1 MKYKLLIIFFFI
13 LAVFYFSCVG
23 RAENSSRT
31 SVVYERI
38 DYVVP
43 AKSRSFY
50 MGFTPWPYDFTPKG
64 KEAAYNII
72 DKHADMI
79 AHYIDTGIPWPEA
92 LEKKP
97 FHPNVLK
104 NIDDR
109 VKPGRA
115 LKKGQKVYL
124 ALTPLSP
131 DRQKMAR
138 YWAKKGNQPL
148 PRKWKNKKFDDP
160 LVAEAYL
167 NYCRFMIKRFNP
179 DYLCYAIEANMAW
192 ESENEPAFL
201 KFMLFLER
209 VYHTLKKE
217 NPSLPLFVSFSKNK
231 KTAGIAHNEINKK
244 LLTVS
249 DLVAVS
255 TYPFIGQTGNKANP
269 SYLRIDFFNTMAA
282 LSSEKP
288 FAVVETGY
296 PAETI
301 TIKKFLAKMEKKGSD
316 RWQADYVRFLLEES
330 NRLNAK
336 LVVWFFSRDFDAGWE
351 KMKKAGLPAIARA
364 FRDTGL
370 IDGKG
375 RSRPAMTVWDAW
387 LKLPIKTK

>member
-1 MKYKLLIIFFFI
+1 MKYKLLNIFVFI
-13 LAVFYFSCVG
+13 LSVFYFNCGG
-23 RAENSSRT
+23 RAEVSSHAP
-31 SVVYERI
+31 VVYERI

-43 AKSRSFY
+43 AKNRSFY
-50 MGFTPWPYDFTPKG
+50 MGFTPWPYDFTPEAK
-64 KEAAYNII
+64 KAAYNII
-72 DKHADMI
+72 EKHADMI
-79 AHYIDTGIPWPEA
+79 AHYIDTGIPWLEA
-92 LEKKP
+92 LEKKR

-109 VKPGRA
+109 VKPSQA

-124 ALTPLSP
+124 ALTPLSS

-148 PRKWKNKKFDDP
+148 PSKWKNKEFDDP

-167 NYCRFMIKRFNP
+167 NFCRYMIKRFNP

-192 ESENEPAFL
+192 ESDNEPAFL
-201 KFMLFLER
+201 KFIVFLER

-231 KTAGIAHNEINKK
+231 KTARITHNKINKK

-255 TYPFIGQTGNKANP
+255 TYPFFGQTGNEANP
-269 SYLRIDFFNTMAA
+269 SYLRRDFFNTMAA

-330 NRLNAK
+330 NRLNAE
-336 LVVWFFSRDFDAGWE
+336 LVVWFFPRDFDAGWE
-351 KMKKAGLPAIARA
+351 KMKKAGMSIVARA

-375 RSRPAMTVWDAW
+375 NSRPALTVWDAW
-387 LKLPIKTK
+387 LKLPVKNK

>member
-1 MKYKLLIIFFFI
+1 MKYKLLNIFVSI
-13 LAVFYFSCVG
+13 LAVFYFNCG
-23 RAENSSRT
+23 GQAEDSSHAP
-31 SVVYERI
+31 VVYERI

-43 AKSRSFY
+43 AKNRSFY

-104 NIDDR
+104 NIDER
-109 VKPGRA
+109 VKPSQA

-124 ALTPLSP
+124 ALTPLSS

-138 YWAKKGNQPL
+138 YWAKKDNQPL
-148 PRKWKNKKFDDP
+148 PRKWKNKEFDDP

-167 NYCRFMIKRFNP
+167 NYCRYMIKRFNP

-192 ESENEPAFL
+192 ESDNEPAFL
-201 KFMLFLER
+201 KFVLFLER

-217 NPSLPLFVSFSKNK
+217 NPSLPLFVSITKSKK
-231 KTAGIAHNEINKK
+231 VNENALYRINKK
-244 LLTVS
+244 LLMVS

-255 TYPFIGQTGNKANP
+255 TYPFFGQTGNEANP
-269 SYLRIDFFNTMAA
+269 SYLRRDFFNTMAA

-301 TIKKFLAKMEKKGSD
+301 IIKKFLAKMEKKGSD

-330 NRLNAK
+330 NRLNAE

-351 KMKKAGLPAIARA
+351 KMKKAGMPAIARA

-375 RSRPAMTVWDAW
+375 KSRPALTVWDAW
-387 LKLPIKTK
+387 LKLPVKTP